1 MELNKYIPGDLAMI
15 NGDIVKIMAVCF
27 NYNLNIIQNYD
38 VMFSNG
44 NIYKYEAESLKE
56 LPLTPEI
63 LEKNGWKKDDATWI
77 FKKGNIRIFI
87 LLDDE
92 TYAVYLLGVRVL
104 EFHFVHELQHL
115 LFGLGLNSEME
126 V

>member
-38 VMFSNG
+38 VMFPNG

-56 LPLTPEI
+56 IPLTPEI
-63 LEKNGWKKDDATWI
+63 LKKNGWT
-77 FKKGNIRIFI
+77 KGEYRPWGKGRIEI
-87 LLDDE
+87 EQCNE
-92 TYAVYLLGVRVL
+92 T
-104 EFHFVHELQHL
+104 EFMYCKGDLKVMLPYIHSLQHF
-115 LFGLGLNSEME
+115 LFGLGLKSEME

>member
-38 VMFSNG
+38 VMFPNG

-56 LPLTPEI
+56 IPLTPEI

-77 FKKGNIRIFI
+77 FKKGNISIFI